1 MKQYF
6 GTDGI
11 RGIPNKTLN
20 EDLVSKIFS
29 SVEKELSPASVAV
42 ILDTRSSSLELLSWI
57 CNGLSEKVEVVIS
70 QDNVQVKGPLGELNQ
85 SLTGDVKIN
94 KEDNVLTFQ
103 VNNESKF
110 AKSMSGTLRALVNN
124 MVTGVS
130 AGFEKKLTLIGVGY
144 KAQVQGNKVN
154 LDLGFSHPIIH
165 DLPEGITAQA
175 ASPTELVI
183 KGSNKQVVGQ
193 VAAEIRGYR
202 PPEPYKGKGVRY
214 KGEQI
219 TLKETKK
226 AV

>member
-1 MKQYF
+1 MSR
-6 GTDGI
+6 I
-11 RGIPNKTLN
+11 ANSPVNIP
-20 EDLVSKIFS
+20 
-29 SVEKELSPASVAV
+29 
-42 ILDTRSSSLELLSWI
+42 
-57 CNGLSEKVEVVIS
+57 EKVEVVIS
-70 QDNVQVKGPLGELNQ
+70 QDNVLVKGPLGELSQ

-94 KEDNVLTFQ
+94 KEDNVLTFR

-110 AKSMSGTLRALVNN
+110 AKSMSGTLRSLVNN

-154 LDLGFSHPIIH
+154 LDLGFSHQIIH

-183 KGSNKQVVGQ
+183 KGPNKQVVGQ
-193 VAAEIRGYR
+193 VAAEIRRYR

-214 KGEQI
+214 ADEHVVM
-219 TLKETKK
+219 KEAKK
-226 AV
+226 Q